1 MKSILLE
8 RLCFLSIMGANGTKE
23 PHNITVENQI
33 LMTEAALQQLQSSVG
48 KSVPQAVNTRS
59 KDTDSSNVLRPSDNN
74 TPLPTIDTTS
84 TVETWRALASSV
96 NDAELQRLRQEY
108 KQKLLEQ
115 DRFNREKLN
124 LTKENLTAEIEK
136 VEKKFS
142 KYIYSPICELE
153 RAEIEQ
159 CYLAN
164 PKQVLTC
171 SSIAEKFIKCVQQH
185 REQSIRLSLAKVNT
199 SNNKE
204 TPEQPTDV
212 NSVSAKPSSNA
223 DSN

>member
-1 MKSILLE
+1 
-8 RLCFLSIMGANGTKE
+8 MGVSGTKE
-23 PHNITVENQI
+23 PARNITFENQF

-48 KSVPQAVNTRS
+48 KGVPQAVNTRTPGIGS
-59 KDTDSSNVLRPSDNN
+59 STTLKSSNNN
-74 TPLPTIDTTS
+74 IPLPTIDTNG
-84 TVETWRALASSV
+84 TVETWRALSSSV

-115 DRFNREKLN
+115 EKNNREKLN
-124 LTKENLTAEIEK
+124 LTKENLAAEIEK

-153 RAEIEQ
+153 RSDIEQ

-171 SSIAEKFIKCVQQH
+171 SILAEKFIKCVQQH
-185 REQSIRLSLAKVNT
+185 REQSLRIPQTQVIT
-199 SNNKE
+199 SNTKQA
-204 TPEQPTDV
+204 PEHVDPL
-212 NSVSAKPSSNA
+212 SAKTSPTA
-223 DSN
+223 DAN

>member
-1 MKSILLE
+1 
-8 RLCFLSIMGANGTKE
+8 MGASGTKE
-23 PHNITVENQI
+23 PPRNITFDNQF

-48 KSVPQAVNTRS
+48 KSVPQAVNTRTPGINTS
-59 KDTDSSNVLRPSDNN
+59 TPLKPSSSNNN
-74 TPLPTIDTTS
+74 IPLPTIDIS
-84 TVETWRALASSV
+84 GTVETWRALASSV
-96 NDAELQRLRQEY
+96 NDSELQRLRQEY

-115 DRFNREKLN
+115 DRYNREKLN
-124 LTKENLTAEIEK
+124 LTKENLASEIEK

-153 RAEIEQ
+153 RTEIEQ

-185 REQSIRLSLAKVNT
+185 REQSLRIHQTQVPAQHTNVNPLSEK
-199 SNNKE
+199 S
-204 TPEQPTDV
+204 
-212 NSVSAKPSSNA
+212 SATA
-223 DSN
+223 DAN

>member
-1 MKSILLE
+1 
-8 RLCFLSIMGANGTKE
+8 MGASGTKE
-23 PHNITVENQI
+23 PPRNITFENQL

-48 KSVPQAVNTRS
+48 KSVPQAVNPRTS
-59 KDTDSSNVLRPSDNN
+59 NTDSSTPLKSSNINI
-74 TPLPTIDTTS
+74 PLPTIETS
-84 TVETWRALASSV
+84 GTVETWRALASSV

-115 DRFNREKLN
+115 DRHNREKLN
-124 LTKENLTAEIEK
+124 LTKENLASEIEK

-153 RAEIEQ
+153 RSEIEH

-171 SSIAEKFIKCVQQH
+171 SSLAEKFIKCVQQH
-185 REQSIRLSLAKVNT
+185 REQSLQISRPQVIPSKNEEL
-199 SNNKE
+199 
-204 TPEQPTDV
+204 PEQHTYVDPL
-212 NSVSAKPSSNA
+212 SAKTSPNA
-223 DSN
+223 N

>member
-1 MKSILLE
+1 
-8 RLCFLSIMGANGTKE
+8 MGANGTKE
-23 PHNITVENQI
+23 QPRNITVDNQL

-48 KSVPQAVNTRS
+48 KSFPQAVNTRTS
-59 KDTDSSNVLRPSDNN
+59 GTDSPTTLKATNN
-74 TPLPTIDTTS
+74 NIPLPTIDTTA
-84 TVETWRALASSV
+84 TVETWRALSSSV

-115 DRFNREKLN
+115 DRINREKFN
-124 LTKENLTAEIEK
+124 LTKENLAAEIEN

-153 RAEIEQ
+153 RSEIEQ

-164 PKQVLTC
+164 PKQVLAC
-171 SSIAEKFIKCVQQH
+171 SLIAEKFIKCVQQH
-185 REQSIRLSLAKVNT
+185 REQSLRISHTNTNSL
-199 SNNKE
+199 NNKE
-204 TPEQPTDV
+204 APEQHSYVDPF
-212 NSVSAKPSSNA
+212 SANTSPNA